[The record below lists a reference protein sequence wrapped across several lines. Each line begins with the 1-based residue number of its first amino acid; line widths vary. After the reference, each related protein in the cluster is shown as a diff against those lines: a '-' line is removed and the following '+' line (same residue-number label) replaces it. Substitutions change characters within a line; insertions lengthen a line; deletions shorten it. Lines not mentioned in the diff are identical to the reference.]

1 MKIWN
6 FVFCFLLIVGFTLNA
21 KAERKYNSFGFPI
34 GGSTCELALADDLS
48 GTAEELFQQAQD
60 ALKNEKFCEASRI
73 LIAIPVQ
80 FPWSGLRVQTEFLLI
95 DALHKAGEFDSSIT
109 AAKKYVLLH
118 VRLDDPKV
126 EYAYY
131 MIGENFFLERN
142 EDDVQFD
149 QIETLK
155 SQIAFNEYLKRYPNG
170 KYVNIAKGRMQEAYN
185 VLSAKELAIGR
196 HYFDRKKYL
205 SAAARLQN
213 IPKIFKNSTDMPE
226 AISLLVECYWHLDKK
241 NEANAAVQLL
251 GKFFPSSEWTKRS
264 ELFLSEQNFA
274 KQK

>member
-1 MKIWN
+1 
-6 FVFCFLLIVGFTLNA
+6 
-21 KAERKYNSFGFPI
+21 
-34 GGSTCELALADDLS
+34 
-48 GTAEELFQQAQD
+48 
-60 ALKNEKFCEASRI
+60 
-73 LIAIPVQ
+73 
-80 FPWSGLRVQTEFLLI
+80 
-95 DALHKAGEFDSSIT
+95 
-109 AAKKYVLLH
+109 
-118 VRLDDPKV
+118 
-126 EYAYY
+126 

-170 KYVNIAKGRMQEAYN
+170 QYVDIAKRRMQEAYN
-185 VLSAKELAIGR
+185 VLSAEELAIGR

-251 GKFFPSSEWTKRS
+251 GKFFPSLEWTKRS